1 MIHSSWIEINK
12 TALRKNIRYLQKRL
26 GNGVKFASVIKGNAY
41 GHGIKEFVPLAE
53 ENGIDFFV
61 VFDTNEALR
70 AEAVKKPDT
79 QLLIMGMINDE
90 ELGWVIEKGIS
101 FFVFDLDRL
110 QKAAMLARQQ
120 KTRAR
125 IHLEL
130 ETGLHRTGIEEAELD
145 AALAI
150 MRSNSRYLELEGV
163 CTHLAGAESITNY
176 MRIQE
181 QMRVFEK
188 LTGILK
194 KRRFSPKYR
203 HIACSAA
210 ALIYPQSIM
219 DMARIGIAQYG
230 YWPSMETKMN
240 NLLSDENKFTRDPL
254 QRILSWKS
262 RVMSIKKVPAGSFV
276 SYGNSFMTTK
286 ETKIA
291 TIPIG
296 YFHGYRRSLSNT
308 GHVLIHG
315 SKANVIGAVNMNVFQ
330 VNVSHIPGVQK
341 GDEVVII
348 GTQGK
353 SSITVAGFSELS
365 NQVNYEFLT
374 RLPETIPRIV
384 KENKQEINGVQ
395 L

>member
-26 GNGVKFASVIKGNAY
+26 GSGVKFASVIKGNAY
-41 GHGIKEFVPLAE
+41 GHGIKEFIPLAE
-53 ENGIDFFV
+53 ENGIDFFA

-70 AEAVKKPDT
+70 AQAVKRDT
-79 QLLIMGMINDE
+79 SQLLIMGMIDDE
-90 ELGWVIEKGIS
+90 ELAWVIENEIS

-110 QKAAMLARQQ
+110 LKAVALARKQQ
-120 KTRAR
+120 KKAK

-130 ETGLHRTGIEEAELD
+130 ETGLNRTGIEEADLD
-145 AALAI
+145 EVLAI
-150 MRSNSRYLELEGV
+150 IRENADFLELEGV

-181 QMRVFEK
+181 QMRVFER
-188 LTGILK
+188 LSGILK
-194 KRRFSPKYR
+194 KNQFFPKYR

-230 YWPSMETKMN
+230 FWPSMETKMN
-240 NLLSDENKFTRDPL
+240 NLLSDENKFTLDPL
-254 QRILSWKS
+254 HRILSWKS
-262 RVMSIKKVPAGSFV
+262 RIMSIKKVPAGKFV
-276 SYGNSFMTTK
+276 SYGNSFRTTK
-286 ETKIA
+286 ETRIA

-296 YFHGYRRSLSNT
+296 YFHGYRRSLGNM
-308 GHVLIHG
+308 GQVLIRG
-315 SKANVIGAVNMNVFQ
+315 SKANVIGAVSMNVFQ
-330 VNVSHIPGVQK
+330 VNVTHIPGVQK

-353 SSITVAGFSELS
+353 NSISVASFTELS
-365 NQVNYEFLT
+365 KQINYEFLT
-374 RLPETIPRIV
+374 RLPESIPRIV
-384 KENKQEINGVQ
+384 KESKPENNGV
-395 L
+395 